1 MSNRRIV
8 GWALGI
14 LLAGAW
20 WGMAGAQDGG
30 SSGEDMLVLRRVDE
44 ERPVLFQA
52 LAPGDDPIPGNFEPR
67 LEVPLADEPETPVIY
82 IAIDNRGWSVGA
94 VGLIGAALDPDEEY
108 IALELWERMGNLV
121 VRDDGHGNM
130 FPLVYMDDLD
140 GDETSGFRLDVT
152 IDQGRMFRVYRVV
165 ETGGLSIWGQTAVW
179 DGALADTSRVSY
191 RVTPQPVFGDLLLD
205 FHIVALPRRLP
216 TPTQTPA
223 RHLSRVRAPG
233 GEKHLGDEQFTV

>member
-14 LLAGAW
+14 LLAGVC
-20 WGMAGAQDGG
+20 WGIAGAQDGS
-30 SSGEDMLVLRRVDE
+30 SSGEDVLVLLRVDE

-52 LAPGDDPIPGNFEPR
+52 LAPGDDPVQGNFAPR
-67 LEVPLADEPETPVIY
+67 LEVTLAGEPETSVIY

-130 FPLVYMDDLD
+130 FPLVYTDDLD
-140 GDETSGFRLDVT
+140 GDETPGFRLDVV
-152 IDQGRMFRVYRVV
+152 IDQGRMFRIYRVV
-165 ETGGLSIWGQTAVW
+165 ETAGLSIWGQTADWV
-179 DGALADTSRVSY
+179 GGLADTSRASY
-191 RVTPQPVFGDLLLD
+191 RVAPQPVFGDLLLD

-216 TPTQTPA
+216 TPTPSPA
-223 RHLSRVRAPG
+223 T
-233 GEKHLGDEQFTV
+233 D